1 MLTTRKVVPFAE
13 AKQRLIARDS
23 KAQRIILGIGSERIA
38 IDFFSRVTKLPPHT
52 GDQPAE
58 VLPIHPS
65 KTKKKAGKPA
75 G

>member
-1 MLTTRKVVPFAE
+1 MLTTRKVVSLAE

-23 KAQRIILGIGSERIA
+23 KAQRIILGIGSDRIA
-38 IDFFSRVTKLPPHT
+38 IDFFSRVTKLSPHT